1 VAIALLAGGSL
12 PTAVRLGVAM
22 LALQASIGSLNDFVD
37 TSLDAGRKSGKPIP
51 KGHATRQ
58 EALAIALTGLV
69 VGVTLTWPSG
79 LAATAVALAGAGCG
93 YLYDLRLSRTAWSW
107 LPFALG
113 LPLVPIYAWLGAT
126 GGVPAALIRLVPIG
140 VLAGAGLALAN
151 GLADIER
158 DVAGGI
164 GTAAVKLGRGR
175 AWFIHAGLLI
185 AAIGLALV
193 SLPAGSAG
201 GAGSAGVPSLVALVP
216 GAGLI
221 AVGLVV
227 GRGGGPRLRE
237 RAWELEALGVAA
249 FGAGWVAAV
258 AGLG

>member
-1 VAIALLAGGSL
+1 
-12 PTAVRLGVAM
+12 M

-37 TSLDAGRKSGKPIP
+37 ASLDAGRKSGKPIP
-51 KGHATRQ
+51 NGHATRR
-58 EALAIALTGLV
+58 EALAIAIAGLA
-69 VGVTLTWPSG
+69 VGLALTWPSG
-79 LAATAVALAGAGCG
+79 LATTAVAAVGAGCG

-113 LPLVPIYAWLGAT
+113 LPLVPLYAWLGAT
-126 GGVPAALIRLVPIG
+126 ASVPAPLLRLVPIG

-151 GLADIER
+151 GLADVER

-164 GTAAVKLGRGR
+164 ETAAVRLGPGR
-175 AWFIHAGLLI
+175 AWLIHAGLLI
-185 AAIGLALV
+185 GAIGLALV

-201 GAGSAGVPSLVALVP
+201 GAGSAVPSLVALVP
-216 GAGLI
+216 GTGLI

-258 AGLG
+258 ANLG